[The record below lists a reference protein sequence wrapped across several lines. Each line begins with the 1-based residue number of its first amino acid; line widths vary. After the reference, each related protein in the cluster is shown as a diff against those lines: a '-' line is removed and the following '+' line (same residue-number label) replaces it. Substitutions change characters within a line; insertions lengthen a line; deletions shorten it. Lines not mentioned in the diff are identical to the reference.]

1 MEGDI
6 CRERHLQ
13 LTNKEA
19 TQFSET
25 SGAEYALIITEMC
38 VLTQNHFVKKF

>member
-19 TQFSET
+19 IQFLET
-25 SGAEYALIITEMC
+25 SGAEYALIITEVC
-38 VLTQNHFVKKF
+38 VLTENHSVKSF